1 MLKSQALFLNYY
13 FEQIQNKF
21 STNIAIFASD
31 LRLKTSNKVIQ
42 TRVDQNTTKCSLFE
56 PTMNAHSEIL
66 HLLPKSVSKLV
77 DSKIICLLFV

>member
-31 LRLKTSNKVIQ
+31 LRLKTSNKVIK
-42 TRVDQNTTKCSLFE
+42 TRGDQNISECSLFA
-56 PTMNAHSEIL
+56 PKISTYSEVL
-66 HLLPKSVSKLV
+66 HLLPKNVIKLI